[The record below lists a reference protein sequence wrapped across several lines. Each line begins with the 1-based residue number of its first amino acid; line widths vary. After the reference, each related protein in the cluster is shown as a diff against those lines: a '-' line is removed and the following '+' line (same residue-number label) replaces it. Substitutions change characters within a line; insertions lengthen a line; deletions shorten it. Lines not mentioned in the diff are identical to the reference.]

1 MKSYNFEICKQ
12 EPSQN
17 NPFIVKV
24 EAESLKEAFA
34 IAIYNL
40 LYSYRVLSDSLPQS
54 YILKS
59 REQPELSI
67 KLQIKGR

>member
-34 IAIYNL
+34 IATYNL
-40 LYSYRVLSDSLPQS
+40 LYGYRVLLDRLPQS
-54 YILKS
+54 YLIKS
-59 REQPELSI
+59 KEHPELSI